1 MKQMNGGGGMPS
13 GNMGLGDFGDIFGA
27 AGANLGGAPAGNTN
41 SSSAGSGSGSAN
53 FGGLGAGIAGGVDA
67 NNPFLLACNQMFQDF
82 EKISKEG

>member
-1 MKQMNGGGGMPS
+1 MKQMNGGGMPS

-41 SSSAGSGSGSAN
+41 SSSSAGSGGAN

-82 EKISKEG
+82 DKISKEG